1 MERLVAIGEKMGLT
15 GADLRQFVTDQQ
27 TIEREERQ
35 KERELKREEQETTE
49 RARRENAEEAEREMI
64 ATERK

>member
-1 MERLVAIGEKMGLT
+1 MEQLVAIGEKSGLP

-35 KERELKREEQETTE
+35 KEREAAE
-49 RARRENAEEAEREMI
+49 RARRKMAEEAER
-64 ATERK
+64 A